1 MEDKFYI
8 IFNVFINLILI
19 YKFDFFAK
27 IINLYDNPD
36 NFRKIHK
43 IPVSLLGGSIILS
56 NVILSLVYVF
66 IFKDISYLKSYIY
79 IYSIKSFL
87 VLAFVIFALFLLGY
101 LDDKFNISPL
111 KKFSILFFLILII
124 CMNDNLLVIDK
135 FNSNINNY
143 SIEFSQ
149 LSLIFSVCCYVFL
162 IIALNMY
169 DGVNLQSSIF
179 YSINFIFIMLYMNQL
194 NVVLISIII
203 GLITFSYLNYRNKV
217 FLGDNGVFILSFLLG
232 YIFVK
237 LFNNTILFKTAD
249 IVLFLFLPVIDALR
263 VMLERQFLKN
273 KPIFYADKLH
283 LHHKILEKYN
293 FKVTIILS
301 SILIIIPHLVYLS
314 PMKSEYF
321 LIINFLVYFYLIK
334 KLNT

>member
-1 MEDKFYI
+1 MVDIFYI
-8 IFNVFINLILI
+8 IFNIIVNLILI
-19 YKFDFFAK
+19 YNFDFFAR

-43 IPVSLLGGSIILS
+43 IPVSLLGGTIILTNIILS
-56 NVILSLVYVF
+56 VVYVF
-66 IFKDISYLKSYIY
+66 IFKDISYLKYYIY
-79 IYSIKSFL
+79 IYSVKSFL

-101 LDDKFNISPL
+101 LDDRFNINPL
-111 KKFSILFFLILII
+111 KKFFVLFFLILII
-124 CMNDNLLVIDK
+124 CLNDTLLIIDK

-179 YSINFIFIMLYMNQL
+179 YSVNFIFIMLYMNQL
-194 NVVLISIII
+194 NIVLISIII

-237 LFNNTILFKTAD
+237 LFNNTSLFKTAD
-249 IVLFLFLPVIDALR
+249 IVLF
-263 VMLERQFLKN
+263 
-273 KPIFYADKLH
+273 
-283 LHHKILEKYN
+283 
-293 FKVTIILS
+293 
-301 SILIIIPHLVYLS
+301 
-314 PMKSEYF
+314 
-321 LIINFLVYFYLIK
+321 YFYLLLIH
-334 KLNT
+334 